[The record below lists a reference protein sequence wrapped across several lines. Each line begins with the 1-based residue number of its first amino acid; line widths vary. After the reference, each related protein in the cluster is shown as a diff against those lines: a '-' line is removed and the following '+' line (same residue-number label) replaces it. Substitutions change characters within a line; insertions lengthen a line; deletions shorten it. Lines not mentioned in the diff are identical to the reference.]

1 MEAEFSDRDA
11 LCDAIV
17 AVIANTLEQPRKD

>member
-11 LCDAIV
+11 LCDAVV
-17 AVIANTLEQPRKD
+17 AIIANTLEQKRKD